1 MQTNMNYIKKIS
13 LIFIIIILTACSN
26 KEKPNLKDDYYEY
39 INKHKITTT
48 KLKDDEYTIST
59 FTIAQD
65 KVDKQTASIAK
76 KLINSDKDISIIY
89 NSLMSNNKTNNIN
102 TLNKYINIIDSS
114 KNIND
119 FINNAIDIENELNID
134 IFTNINIDTDFK
146 NTNNNIIYLYP
157 ITYDFGTSSDYYANP
172 DYMSYKALIKQYGI
186 KILKE
191 YGYNTKEAREIS
203 TSITNMYINI
213 AKNSKLSTNLEDI
226 SSYYNIITKEDLQK
240 IYPNININTYLKKK
254 NIPDNTKISIVDIN
268 NYKSINKYLTNEN
281 LNTLKQSLKLKI
293 LESFAPFLS
302 NNYEKLIYELNDKL
316 SNTTNSKTTEDHAID
331 IIKSLFTSK
340 FDASYQQLYLTPSQ
354 HNYIKNMINDIKDF
368 YYKDIDSITWL
379 SNKTKKQA
387 KIKLKN
393 LKINIGNTTYTS
405 TDYNLNKDISLID
418 NIIKISKIKKQ
429 EEIERLKKNNI
440 TPKLSQTTVNAY
452 YNPSDNSI
460 NFPTA
465 SVNLFD
471 ESDNYYKN
479 LGSIGMIIAHEI
491 THAFDYNGSKFD
503 KSGNMNNWWT
513 KKDKNKFNKLKKK
526 VINYYNKYEVLDGE
540 YLNGTKTVNE
550 NIADLGA
557 VSCIS
562 NLAVSKKAS
571 TIELKAMYKSLAKLW
586 FNKSNKEYQ
595 KMLLLQDTHSPA
607 KYRVNATLSS
617 TDIFYKTYNITIFN
631 KMYISKKDRIKVW

>member
-1 MQTNMNYIKKIS
+1 MNYIKKIS

-26 KEKPNLKDDYYEY
+26 KNTPNLKDDYYEY

-340 FDASYQQLYLTPSQ
+340 FDESYQQLYLTTSK

-595 KMLLLQDTHSPA
+595 KMLLLQDNHSPA